1 MTFIQQL
8 LTRVLPHSWTEKMR
22 AESLTWML
30 RCPNC
35 GLERS
40 VWETGGIRWKA
51 TGSPRR
57 LMACSQCGQRTWHT
71 LYRKP
76 GL

>member
-1 MTFIQQL
+1 MTFIQHL
-8 LTRVLPHSWTEKMR
+8 LTSVLPHSWADNMR
-22 AESLTWML
+22 TESLSWVL
-30 RCPNC
+30 RCPSC
-35 GLERS
+35 GFERS
-40 VWETGGIRWKA
+40 VWETGSIRWKA
-51 TGSPRR
+51 TGNPRR